1 MQGLDPRIPFG
12 IQAVTAMVE
21 KRISGP
27 QQTQHPSKYCYLFIL
42 T

>member
-1 MQGLDPRIPFG
+1 MQELDPRIPFG

-21 KRISGP
+21 KELVGT
-27 QQTQHPSKYCYLFIL
+27 QQTEHPSKYCCLFIL